1 MSSSLV
7 TVASLGGTITM
18 TAAAGPQGVVPSLAA
33 DDLLA
38 SLPGLPPAIE
48 VRSETLRTKPG
59 ASLEFADL
67 ADALHWA
74 HRTVDDGSAGVV
86 LVQGTDTLEETG
98 YLLDLYWNRA
108 EPLVMTGAMRPPQ
121 QPSADGPANLL
132 GALLTAAAPASRG
145 LGVLTV
151 LNEEIHAASRVR
163 KGDTTALGAFSS
175 APFGPLGRIH
185 EGQVVYANQPARPR
199 PLPGPMPART
209 PKVALLEASLG
220 DGGELV
226 TLACEAG
233 FDGIVL
239 SAFGAGHVSAA
250 MAATVAK
257 AAARVP
263 VVLASRAG
271 SGSVLSSTYGFAGSE
286 RDLLDHGA
294 VPAGW
299 LDPRKARI
307 LLGCLLAAGEPI
319 DGIRAEFGRRDG
331 RAAGTPASPVPAGNQ
346 GT

>member
-1 MSSSLV
+1 MRTSLV

-18 TAAAGPQGVVPSLAA
+18 TATTGPQGVTPSLTA

-38 SLPGLPPAIE
+38 SLPGLSPAIE
-48 VRSETLRTKPG
+48 VRAETLCTKPG

-74 HRTVDDGSAGVV
+74 HRTVDAGAAGVV
-86 LVQGTDTLEETG
+86 LVQGTDTLEETS
-98 YLLDLYWNRA
+98 YLLDLYWDRA
-108 EPLVMTGAMRPPQ
+108 EPLVVTGAMRPPQ

-132 GALLTAAAPASRG
+132 AALLSAAAPESRG
-145 LGVLTV
+145 LGVLAV
-151 LNEEIHAASRVR
+151 LNDEVHAASRVR
-163 KGDTTALGAFSS
+163 KCDTTALGAFIS

-185 EGQVVYANQPARPR
+185 EGRVVYGSRPPR
-199 PLPGPMPART
+199 TPPLPGPVLART

-220 DGGELV
+220 DGGELIA
-226 TLACEAG
+226 LACEGG

-239 SAFGAGHVSAA
+239 SAFGAGHVSSA
-250 MAATVAK
+250 MATMVAK
-257 AAARVP
+257 AAERVP

-271 SGSVLSSTYGFAGSE
+271 AGSVLEGTYGFAGSE

-307 LLGCLLAAGEPI
+307 LLGCLLTAGVPI
-319 DGIRAEFGRRDG
+319 DGIRAEFARRG
-331 RAAGTPASPVPAGNQ
+331 GPILVSSA
-346 GT
+346 

>member
-1 MSSSLV
+1 MRTSLV

-18 TAAAGPQGVVPSLAA
+18 TAAAGPHGVMPSLAA

-48 VRSETLRTKPG
+48 VRAETLCTKPG
-59 ASLEFADL
+59 ASLEFTDL

-74 HRTVDDGSAGVV
+74 RRMAGDGAAGVV
-86 LVQGTDTLEETG
+86 LAQGTDTLEETS
-98 YLLDLYWNRA
+98 YLLDLHWDRA
-108 EPLVMTGAMRPPQ
+108 EPLVVTGAMRPPQ

-132 GALLTAAAPASRG
+132 GALLTAAAPQSLG
-145 LGVLTV
+145 LGVLAV
-151 LNEEIHAASRVR
+151 MNDEVHAASRVR
-163 KGDTTALGAFSS
+163 KCDTTALGAFSS
-175 APFGPLGRIH
+175 APFGPLARIH
-185 EGQVVYANQPARPR
+185 EGNVVYANRPPR
-199 PLPGPMPART
+199 PQPLPGPVPART
-209 PKVALLEASLG
+209 PKVALLEASFG

-226 TLACEAG
+226 ALASEAG

-239 SAFGAGHVSAA
+239 SAFGAGHTSAA
-250 MAATVAK
+250 MAAMVAK
-257 AAARVP
+257 AAQRVP

-271 SGSVLSSTYGFAGSE
+271 AGSVLEGTYGFAGSE

-319 DGIRAEFGRRDG
+319 EAIRAEFARRG
-331 RAAGTPASPVPAGNQ
+331 GLSSVPASN
-346 GT
+346 